1 MLYEDLEEVLGV
13 KVDAVRKLT
22 SSSKVACEMRLLA
35 RMIPDVQ
42 RTTTTRLHNA
52 TLIEEGSQLTIK

>member
-1 MLYEDLEEVLGV
+1 M

-22 SSSKVACEMRLLA
+22 SSSKVACEMRLWA
-35 RMIPDVQ
+35 PMIPDAQ
-42 RTTTTRLHNA
+42 RTTATRLHNA